1 MLLIL
6 ILTSVV
12 ITIVEGIPL
21 ARNKHWKEFYIMII
35 ILVISLTLWSVKEI
49 FMFTPLQVLKNLLY
63 PVGKS
68 IFK

>member
-6 ILTSVV
+6 ILTSAV
-12 ITIVEGIPL
+12 ITLIEGIPL
-21 ARNKHWKEFYIMII
+21 ARKKHWKEFYIMIL
-35 ILVISLTLWSVKEI
+35 ILLISLTLWSVKEI
-49 FMFTPLQVLKNLLY
+49 FMITPIQILKNLLY